1 MTEEEKSAI
10 GYLYMYADDME
21 NKVYD
26 CETTVNIKKV
36 LKLVHKQ
43 KEEIEQ
49 LANGI
54 RVLGTNP
61 DITTEEI
68 IKEFTEKPITEEY
81 MEEFKSRYISKD
93 KIREVLP
100 KINGSIS
107 HFKSKNDNHIVKRI
121 KRMLEELLEE

>member
-1 MTEEEKSAI
+1 MSEEEIIEIFNNLKEYIQDKINSGEHKIYYNDLCWDIKCVDCITAI
-10 GYLYMYADDME
+10 DTLLELYKE
-21 NKVYD
+21 
-26 CETTVNIKKV
+26 
-36 LKLVHKQ
+36 Q

-81 MEEFKSRYISKD
+81 MKKLKGE
-93 KIREVLP
+93 
-100 KINGSIS
+100 
-107 HFKSKNDNHIVKRI
+107 
-121 KRMLEELLEE
+121 